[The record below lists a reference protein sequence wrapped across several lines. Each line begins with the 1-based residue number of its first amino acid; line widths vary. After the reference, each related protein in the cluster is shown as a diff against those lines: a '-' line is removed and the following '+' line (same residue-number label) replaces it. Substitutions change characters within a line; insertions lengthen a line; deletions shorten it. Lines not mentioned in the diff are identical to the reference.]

1 MFLAFHEIRRGPVRF
16 SLLALAIGLLLF
28 LVLFQQALQNG
39 LITSFVGAL
48 RNQSAPVIVYSLDGQ
63 RTLQGS
69 TISDDLEAV
78 VQEVEGIGAVAHV
91 GQGTFTVSI
100 EGADP
105 VDASVLGTDDPDLG
119 RPTELSAGRFAET
132 GGEAVGSDA
141 DFEVGDQVQ
150 ILGADDATPLVVTV
164 VGVARDVQL
173 SVTPTLFTDLATYEA
188 AVRAVNPQATTVPV
202 NALFIRPDPGTDP
215 AALVA
220 GINAVAPDADAVTRE
235 EAADT
240 APGVAQVRQSF
251 QIIFALYGLVVPL
264 VTGLFFLIITL
275 QKARSLTLLRAM
287 GARTAV
293 LAGALVSQVLAVT
306 ALGVVVGVG
315 LYRLVTRGG
324 RVGGLTLRFEPGLA
338 GVWAVVFLVLAVVGS
353 LGSLRRVLRID
364 PIDATTGGGS

>member
-69 TISDDLEAV
+69 TISDD
-78 VQEVEGIGAVAHV
+78 VEGAVRSVEGVGAVAHV

-100 EGADP
+100 GGADP
-105 VDASVLGTDDPDLG
+105 VDASVLGTDDPSLG
-119 RPTELSAGRFAET
+119 RPTELTAGRAAD
-132 GGEAVGSDA
+132 GPGEAVGSDV
-141 DFEVGDQVQ
+141 DFEVGDRVEV
-150 ILGADDATPLVVTV
+150 LGAGDTSPVTVTV

-173 SVTPTLFTDLATYEA
+173 SVTPTLFTDLTTYED

-202 NALFIRPDPGTDP
+202 NALFLRPEAGTDP
-215 AALVA
+215 AVLVDR
-220 GINAVAPDADAVTRE
+220 INAATPDADAVTRE

-275 QKARSLTLLRAM
+275 QKARSLTLLRAI

-293 LAGALVSQVLAVT
+293 LAGALVTQVLAVT

-315 LYRLVTRGG
+315 LYGLVTSGG

-364 PIDATTGGGS
+364 PIDATTGAGS